1 MIRLI
6 RIVGLMFMG
15 AGTLLLL
22 VWFIKPLRFVWPWI
36 RELPWPIQAGLAIS
50 TIRLLL
56 LSGSIIWE
64 RLEDM
69 EGDRSLHDDDC

>member
-6 RIVGLMFMG
+6 RIIGLMLMG
-15 AGTLLLL
+15 AGAVLLL

-36 RELPWPIQAGLAIS
+36 RELPWPIQAGLAIG
-50 TIRLLL
+50 TIGLLL

-64 RLEDM
+64 RLEDV
-69 EGDRSLHDDDC
+69 EGDKSLHDDDY

>member
-15 AGTLLLL
+15 AGAVLLL
-22 VWFIKPLRFVWPWI
+22 VWFIKPLRFVWPWL
-36 RELPWPIQAGLAIS
+36 RQLPWPIQAGVAIAA
-50 TIRLLL
+50 IGLLL

-69 EGDRSLHDDDC
+69 EGDRSLHDDDH

>member
-6 RIVGLMFMG
+6 RIVGLMLMG
-15 AGTLLLL
+15 AGAVLLL

-36 RELPWPIQAGLAIS
+36 RELPWPIQAGLAIGA
-50 TIRLLL
+50 IGLLL

-64 RLEDM
+64 RLEEM
-69 EGDRSLHDDDC
+69 EGARSLHADDY